1 MDLIGLI
8 KNALSALTAFLE
20 LKNRAFYYDMIQKS
34 RNTQEQIINEIEK
47 LRSSKTNDSN
57 DRADILRDR
66 LIQERAY
73 IQHLSTFY
81 SLSGKR

>member
-8 KNALSALTAFLE
+8 KNALSALTSYLE

-34 RNTQEQIINEIEK
+34 RNTQDQIINEIEK
-47 LRSSKTNDSN
+47 LRASKTNDSN
-57 DRADILRDR
+57 DRADILRDK
-66 LIQERAY
+66 LIQEKTY
-73 IQHLSTFY
+73 LQHLSTFY

>member
-1 MDLIGLI
+1 MDIIGLI

-34 RNTQEQIINEIEK
+34 RINQEQIINEIEK

-66 LIQERAY
+66 LIQERSY

>member
-1 MDLIGLI
+1 MDIIGLI
-8 KNALSALTAFLE
+8 KNALSAFTAFLE

-34 RNTQEQIINEIEK
+34 RINQEQIINEIEK

>member
-8 KNALSALTAFLE
+8 KNALSALTSYLE

-34 RNTQEQIINEIEK
+34 RNTQDQIINEIEK
-47 LRSSKTNDSN
+47 LRSLKTNDSN
-57 DRADILRDR
+57 DRADILRDK
-66 LIQERAY
+66 LIQERSY
-73 IQHLSTFY
+73 LQHLSTFY

>member
-1 MDLIGLI
+1 MDIIGLI
-8 KNALSALTAFLE
+8 KNALSALTSYLE

-34 RNTQEQIINEIEK
+34 RNTQDQIINEIEK

-57 DRADILRDR
+57 ARADILRDK

-73 IQHLSTFY
+73 LQHLSTFY

>member
-1 MDLIGLI
+1 MDIIGLI

>member
-1 MDLIGLI
+1 MDIIGLI
-8 KNALSALTAFLE
+8 KNALSVLTAFLE

-34 RNTQEQIINEIEK
+34 RINQEQIINEIEK

>member
-1 MDLIGLI
+1 MDIIGLI

-34 RNTQEQIINEIEK
+34 RINQEQIINEIEK

>member
-1 MDLIGLI
+1 MDIIGLI

-20 LKNRAFYYDMIQKS
+20 LKNRTFYYDMIQKS
-34 RNTQEQIINEIEK
+34 RINQEQIINEIEK

>member
-1 MDLIGLI
+1 MDIIGLI
-8 KNALSALTAFLE
+8 KNALSDLTAFLE